1 MWRQCL
7 FTTGLHWAVIC
18 TCLHFSAIQS
28 KKSSLTPKTLCG
40 KAERKGEWK
49 WNVFYLQGCHN
60 SKGIRTLNPKQQ
72 SFGTIWA
79 AMRWEG
85 QCKTHK
91 LLKRKQNRCKN
102 NAYCTRYCFHLH
114 WELWGEIGKS
124 IGFFGALQ
132 LELTIMKQSSKGK
145 QWGCNIKVMVIN
157 AVGNWK
163 LWNLV
168 SLSSDWDSPFLLLV
182 SWYKAE
188 QNRSHIMSDKLKNVF
203 WPKTLEPAAA
213 HIRAE
218 E

>member
-102 NAYCTRYCFHLH
+102 NAYCTRYSFICIENFG
-114 WELWGEIGKS
+114 GEIGKS
-124 IGFFGALQ
+124 IGFFCRTPTGIDYYETKQQRQAVRLQ
-132 LELTIMKQSSKGK
+132 HKS
-145 QWGCNIKVMVIN
+145 N
-157 AVGNWK
+157 GNQCSWK
-163 LWNLV
+163 L
-168 SLSSDWDSPFLLLV
+168 
-182 SWYKAE
+182 
-188 QNRSHIMSDKLKNVF
+188 
-203 WPKTLEPAAA
+203 KTLEPG
-213 HIRAE
+213 IIE
-218 E
+218 